1 MYPYLFGVLPSYTV
15 MMIVGI
21 LAAVACFRL
30 LSDKTKLPAKVYNF
44 YSLNAVASIAAGL
57 LFAMLFQSVYNFFE
71 TGVFKLEGM
80 TFMGGLIGGA
90 GTFVLVTLL
99 SKKREAKRS
108 FFVVAEIA
116 APCVCLAH
124 ALGRIG
130 CTLAGCCYGIE
141 SESGWFFPAVG
152 KKVIP
157 TQFIEA
163 CFLFVLFAA
172 LLVFTLR
179 RSPRG
184 FNLIIYCLAYAV
196 FRFVIEFFRGDPRGA
211 FVGALSPSQFQS
223 IVLFLI
229 GVGLL
234 VFRLLRPDF
243 YALVPEK
250 TDTVEEI
257 RNAENV

>member
-30 LSDKTKLPAKVYNF
+30 LSDKKRLPAKVYNY
-44 YSLNAVASIAAGL
+44 YSIDAVISIAAGL

-71 TGVFKLEGM
+71 TGVCKFEGM

-90 GTFVLVTLL
+90 GTFVIVALAA
-99 SKKREAKRS
+99 KKREVKRS

-141 SESGWFFPAVG
+141 SDNGWFFPAVG
-152 KKVIP
+152 KKVLP

-163 CFLFVLFAA
+163 CFLFVLFAV
-172 LLVFTLR
+172 LIVITLKNK
-179 RSPRG
+179 PNG
-184 FNLIIYCLAYAV
+184 FNLIIYCLAYSV

-211 FVGALSPSQFQS
+211 FIGALSPSQFQS

-229 GVGLL
+229 GCGLL
-234 VFRLLRPDF
+234 VFRLLKPEF
-243 YALVPEK
+243 YEICHEK
-250 TDTVEEI
+250 TDTYT
-257 RNAENV
+257 ENTNTTEV

>member
-99 SKKREAKRS
+99 SKKREVKRS

-172 LLVFTLR
+172 LLVFTLK

-243 YALVPEK
+243 YAPAPEK

-257 RNAENV
+257 LNAENE